1 MNKNKNLH
9 WYILVSLLLAFCA
22 GIYTKTEMTF
32 LGFKFYDFYCFIG
45 TMFLNGL
52 KMLSIPLIVSS
63 VISGI
68 SSMGTD
74 QFIGKMGKRALT
86 YYITT
91 TALAV
96 LVGIIFI
103 NIVKPGYGINIDQLH
118 NQALTEA
125 SAKVH
130 ANFDASSA
138 SNQKQLANVFYQLL
152 PNNIFQAAANG
163 QLLGVIVFSL
173 LFGYFILHSKE
184 KSRVIL
190 TDFWKAAFETLM
202 LCTMWFLKF
211 TPIGVFGLVAKSV
224 AETGFEAFIP
234 LMEFFFTVIA
244 ALGFHSII
252 VLSLILYFIGGVNP
266 WSNFKALSPALL
278 TAFSTSSSSASL
290 PVTLECVEKNAG
302 VSNKV
307 SSFVVPLGATLNLNG
322 TALYEGMAAI
332 FIAQAYGLHI
342 GIDKQAIILFLALL
356 TSIGVAGIPSASLV
370 SITIILTT
378 IGLPVESIGLLMI
391 TDRVLDMFRTA
402 VNVYG
407 DGSGAV
413 LIAKSVGEKNVLSV
427 KPIPI

>member
-9 WYILVSLLLAFCA
+9 WYILASLTLAFCA
-22 GIYTKTEMTF
+22 GLYTKTEMTF
-32 LGFKFYDFYCFIG
+32 LGFKFYDFYSFLG

-68 SSMGTD
+68 TSMGSD
-74 QFIGKMGKRALT
+74 QFIGKMGRRALT
-86 YYITT
+86 YYIVTT
-91 TALAV
+91 SLAV

-103 NIVKPGYGINIDQLH
+103 NVIQPGYGINIESMH
-118 NQALTEA
+118 NPALTEA
-125 SAKVH
+125 SAKLH
-130 ANFDASSA
+130 ANFDSSTA

-152 PNNIFQAAANG
+152 PNNIFQAAAEG
-163 QLLGVIVFSL
+163 KLLGVIVFSL
-173 LFGYFILHSKE
+173 LFGYFVLQTKE

-190 TDFWKAAFETLM
+190 ADFWKAVFEAIM

-211 TPIGVFGLVAKSV
+211 TPIGVFGLVAKST
-224 AETGFEAFIP
+224 AETGFEAFVP
-234 LMEFFFTVIA
+234 LLEFFFTVIA
-244 ALGFHSII
+244 ALGFHSIV
-252 VLSLILYFIGGVNP
+252 VLSLFLYFVGGVNP
-266 WSNFKALSPALL
+266 WLNFKALLPALL

-290 PVTLECVEKNAG
+290 PVTIECVEKNAG

-307 SSFVVPLGATLNLNG
+307 SSFVIPLGATLNLNG

-342 GIDKQAIILFLALL
+342 GIDKQVIILFLALL

-391 TDRVLDMFRTA
+391 TDRILDMFRTA

-413 LIAKSVGEKNVLSV
+413 IIARSVGEKNVLQNTV
-427 KPIPI
+427 